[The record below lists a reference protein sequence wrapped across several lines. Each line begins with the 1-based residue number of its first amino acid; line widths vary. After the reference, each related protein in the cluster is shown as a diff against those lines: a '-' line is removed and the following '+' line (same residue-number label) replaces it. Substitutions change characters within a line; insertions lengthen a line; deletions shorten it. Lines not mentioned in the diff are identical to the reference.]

1 MFQEIKPGS
10 LVEIYN
16 KYLPF
21 VPGKLKGTS
30 IGIVIVQDD
39 YDSYEVDVPGIDG
52 HAGTNYGFIKSRW
65 YVPSRAIKGIFT
77 KESNFIEEVE

>member
-1 MFQEIKPGS
+1 MYKELKQGS

-21 VPGKLKGTS
+21 VPRKLEGLS
-30 IGIVIVQDD
+30 VGIIINVDD
-39 YDSYEVDVPGIDG
+39 CGSYEVDVPGING

-65 YVPSRAIKGIFT
+65 YIPIGTIKGFA
-77 KESNFIEEVE
+77 KPNNYIEEVE